1 MSLFAIAD
9 LHLSLGVNK
18 PMDVF
23 PGWENYVERLT
34 ENWKALVKPE
44 DTVVIAGDI
53 SWGLIMEESRKDF
66 EYLDTLPGTKIILK
80 GNHDYWFSTK
90 TKVEKELE
98 AWGIKTVKILFN
110 NAFEYGDFAIC
121 GTRGWMNDQ
130 TDDYAAIQAEVQLFE
145 RVVERILQKM
155 PEGLSNYGK
164 CCYFAFVI
172 TVRNEYDHAQETLA
186 LPYQPYNTLVWG
198 TGVCQGYARTFAL
211 LCEKAGILCRY
222 CTGLPPL
229 DDGDSHAW
237 NRVDSDAG
245 YIYVDVTWYDRDI
258 PMTTYRDGG
267 LDYLFMTQEEFDFL
281 GYTQA
286 FVEEP

>member
-34 ENWKALVKPE
+34 ENWKNLVKPE

-53 SWGLIMEESRKDF
+53 SWGLMMEESRKDF
-66 EYLDTLPGTKIILK
+66 EYLDSLPGTKIILK

-98 AWGIKTVKILFN
+98 AWGIKTIKILFN

-130 TDDYAAIQAEVQLFE
+130 TDKKVLLRECGRLRLSLEAAKKTGKEPVVFLHYPPVYGGSECYEILEVLTEYNIKNVFYGHIHGYSLGHAINGE
-145 RVVERILQKM
+145 R
-155 PEGLSNYGK
+155 N
-164 CCYFAFVI
+164 
-172 TVRNEYDHAQETLA
+172 
-186 LPYQPYNTLVWG
+186 
-198 TGVCQGYARTFAL
+198 
-211 LCEKAGILCRY
+211 GIDFRLISC
-222 CTGLPPL
+222 
-229 DDGDSHAW
+229 
-237 NRVDSDAG
+237 
-245 YIYVDVTWYDRDI
+245 
-258 PMTTYRDGG
+258 
-267 LDYLFMTQEEFDFL
+267 DFL
-281 GYTQA
+281 Q
-286 FVEEP
+286 FSPKKII